1 MIEKRRRGEGGTEV
15 TLLRINEEKGKEVT
29 KGEKEREN
37 VREIERQGVR
47 ESKVATVF
55 SREFVFHFR
64 LFE

>member
-1 MIEKRRRGEGGTEV
+1 MRQREREREKE
-15 TLLRINEEKGKEVT
+15 KEVT